1 VALIQCRCSV
11 QRQCV
16 EIMMGEEPRSIE
28 DRRRK
33 RYRYPADATLRQ
45 LETGLTLPGVILD
58 LSARG

>member
-1 VALIQCRCSV
+1 
-11 QRQCV
+11 
-16 EIMMGEEPRSIE
+16 MMGEEPRSIE